1 MACFNVK
8 RIRKKGDDKLVIRS
22 GWPTFVIEG
31 RNDQQECRVL
41 ERSHKPLLFAFRI
54 IYLSDYVWSDL
65 GVA

>member
-1 MACFNVK
+1 MCFNV
-8 RIRKKGDDKLVIRS
+8 RRTRRKGDDKLVIS
-22 GWPTFVIEG
+22 SEWLAVVIEG
-31 RNDQQECRVL
+31 RDNQQECRVL